1 MPKIFI
7 KFRKKFI
14 LPIKWY
20 FRRRQDAGSIIA
32 PSNEELLLKYENI
45 KDELLIAERTNDYVG
60 IKIANSRLRL
70 INWIMGK
77 Q

>member
-7 KFRKKFI
+7 KFRKNFL

-20 FRRRQDAGSIIA
+20 FRRRQEEGSIVT

-45 KDELLIAERTNDYVG
+45 KDELLIAERTNDYAG

-70 INWIMGK
+70 INWIIGK